1 MQESESSERIFSGP
15 AYQPGLDRARLS
27 RQQDRIRDYMLQ
39 RGFRT
44 LGEIKADLE
53 RQYPTA
59 HFPESSVSS
68 QLRNLKKMGYQTAK
82 RRRVGVHG
90 PGAGIWE
97 YSLRPRPP
105 EFTRQPET
113 RSTT

>member
-1 MQESESSERIFSGP
+1 MQESESSERIFGP
-15 AYQPGLDRARLS
+15 AYQPSLDRGRLS

-44 LGEIKADLE
+44 LVEIKADLE
-53 RQYPTA
+53 RQYPA
-59 HFPESSVSS
+59 HFPESSISS
-68 QLRNLKKMGYQTAK
+68 QLRNLKKMGYRLEK

-97 YSLRPRPP
+97 YTLQPAPL

-113 RSTT
+113 RST